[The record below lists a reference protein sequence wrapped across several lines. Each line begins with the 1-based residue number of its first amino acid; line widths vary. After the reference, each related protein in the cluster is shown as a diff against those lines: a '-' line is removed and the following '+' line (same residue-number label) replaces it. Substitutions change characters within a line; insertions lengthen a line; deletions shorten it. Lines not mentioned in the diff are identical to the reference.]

1 MGPRPSPAHS
11 IDRIDN
17 DGDYEPS
24 NCRWAMRRQQDR
36 NKTSTVYV
44 APTGEKLIEL
54 CERLGKDRNV
64 VYQRLKLGWT
74 LDEALNRPVRPKK
87 RKVRVDG

>member
-1 MGPRPSPAHS
+1 MGPRPSVKHS

-17 DGDYEPS
+17 DGNYEPS
-24 NCRWAMRRQQDR
+24 NCRWATDRQQR
-36 NKTSTVYV
+36 LNTRRTVYV
-44 APTGEKLIEL
+44 PLTGEKLVEL
-54 CERLGKDRNV
+54 CEVLGRDRNV

-74 LDEALNRPVRPKK
+74 LDEALKRPVRPKK